1 MIIEFFQEK
10 TISENWK
17 EKIANVVGLIFFNN
31 FITLFY
37 YFIGLV
43 FFITINKKISIFFME
58 LGFHDSEFY
67 VLVFLIFPAILI
79 IFLVPI
85 IYFIQNFKHHGLYIL
100 FDCVYKKGFEKMIFL
115 HYMLLFF
122 VIIFSHYSYLA
133 VSYAIFAKN
142 LYMIYLTLM
151 SSLNFFESTGL
162 KYLKMFSAITII
174 VSFVENYEATI
185 CLNCIFYG
193 ILFAFTIFIR
203 FFSGKKTA
211 KKETTISNTLFTHI
225 TTMKWN
231 WWNYEYNYHSI
242 NQNFQLNR
250 IKFNYNFLTFFFF
263 LTFINNM
270 KSLQKSKLL

>member
-1 MIIEFFQEK
+1 
-10 TISENWK
+10 
-17 EKIANVVGLIFFNN
+17 
-31 FITLFY
+31 
-37 YFIGLV
+37 
-43 FFITINKKISIFFME
+43 
-58 LGFHDSEFY
+58 
-67 VLVFLIFPAILI
+67 
-79 IFLVPI
+79 
-85 IYFIQNFKHHGLYIL
+85 
-100 FDCVYKKGFEKMIFL
+100 
-115 HYMLLFF
+115 
-122 VIIFSHYSYLA
+122 
-133 VSYAIFAKN
+133 
-142 LYMIYLTLM
+142 MIYLTLM